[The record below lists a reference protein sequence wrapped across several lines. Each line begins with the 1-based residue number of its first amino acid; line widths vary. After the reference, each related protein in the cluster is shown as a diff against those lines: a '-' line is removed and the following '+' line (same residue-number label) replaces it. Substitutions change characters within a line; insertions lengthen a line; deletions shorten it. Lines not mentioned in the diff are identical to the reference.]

1 MVDQTK
7 RTTLKRV
14 AGIGV
19 GAVAATTSTGVLSN
33 LSTSVGAA
41 TNADALRANSVY
53 GDIIDIQVST
63 RISPVKN
70 DLEVVL
76 TNISPTDTTITQLT
90 PTQITT
96 ARGLFDFDALLTNG
110 KLRLPAGA
118 SVSVPMQPHPV
129 VLDGSSIAKRTFQL
143 SDALRK
149 NMSIVTDGDSLAALT
164 ILDGT
169 LVS

>member
-19 GAVAATTSTGVLSN
+19 GAVAVTTSTGVLSK
-33 LSTSVGAA
+33 LSYESAKGPSRVTSV
-41 TNADALRANSVY
+41 T
-53 GDIIDIQVST
+53 GDIVDIQVIT
-63 RISPVKN
+63 RISPLKN

-76 TNISPTDTTITQLT
+76 NNISPFPTTITQLT

-96 ARGLFDFDALLTNG
+96 ARGLFDFDALLENG
-110 KLRLPAGA
+110 PLKLGAGA
-118 SVSVPMQPHPV
+118 SVSVPMQRHTV
-129 VLDGSSIAKRTFQL
+129 VLDGSSISKRTFQL
-143 SDALRK
+143 SESLRK
-149 NMSIVTDGDSLAALT
+149 NMSIVTDGNSLAALT

-169 LVS
+169 AVS